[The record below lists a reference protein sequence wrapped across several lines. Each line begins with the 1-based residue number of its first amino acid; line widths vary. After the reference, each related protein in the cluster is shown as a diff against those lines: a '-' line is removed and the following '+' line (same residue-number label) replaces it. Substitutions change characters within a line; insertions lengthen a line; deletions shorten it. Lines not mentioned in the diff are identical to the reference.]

1 MLKYKAVCKLGIFYW
16 HDILYENKESGD
28 IKEETY
34 KPRMNIW
41 FGFLLGNLFRNYS
54 SIFNFSLDRRLKEN
68 LLGNNHTQNV

>member
-34 KPRMNIW
+34 KPRMNI
-41 FGFLLGNLFRNYS
+41 
-54 SIFNFSLDRRLKEN
+54 
-68 LLGNNHTQNV
+68 